1 MEETS
6 ATTIQIGDLLV
17 KSGIVDPG
25 VLDEVN
31 LLAFKMRLPI
41 GRILTMHN
49 HVSES
54 VFAAA
59 LEAQARVRDQALPL
73 DRATKALG
81 VVAKDEVSLDE
92 ALQKLAPQAKAKS
105 TSAPRP
111 VPTENRLGEILMQS
125 GFATPR
131 QVEDALV
138 AVAETGLP
146 LGMVLHSIG
155 IISRSGL
162 NSALAAQKLIRN
174 GQDRDKIIYSLKM
187 ARLRSISLRESL
199 KENQIDPELLQHEF
213 GTGELMVLAGA
224 ISESQLMSCRELE
237 IVEARPLE
245 QIIIDNGF
253 ASKMC
258 MQAVKQLLRMISEGM
273 LFEEQAAQIVKKTQF
288 ASSHDEFNRAL
299 AALNEESDEEIED
312 RAKYEVTDVL
322 RRAGLISDKELQI
335 ATSLALANRQ
345 PLLKTLFDAKLIDQR
360 AMDMASR
367 CKTYLDHNLIQIEQA
382 TIVITY
388 ALENNLTVDETID
401 CFGWSAPAE

>member
-138 AVAETGLP
+138 AVAETE
-146 LGMVLHSIG
+146 IG
-155 IISRSGL
+155 R
-162 NSALAAQKLIRN
+162 A
-174 GQDRDKIIYSLKM
+174 
-187 ARLRSISLRESL
+187 
-199 KENQIDPELLQHEF
+199 
-213 GTGELMVLAGA
+213 
-224 ISESQLMSCRELE
+224 SCRER
-237 IVEARPLE
+237 V
-245 QIIIDNGF
+245 
-253 ASKMC
+253 
-258 MQAVKQLLRMISEGM
+258 
-273 LFEEQAAQIVKKTQF
+273 
-288 ASSHDEFNRAL
+288 
-299 AALNEESDEEIED
+299 
-312 RAKYEVTDVL
+312 
-322 RRAGLISDKELQI
+322 
-335 ATSLALANRQ
+335 
-345 PLLKTLFDAKLIDQR
+345 
-360 AMDMASR
+360 
-367 CKTYLDHNLIQIEQA
+367 
-382 TIVITY
+382 
-388 ALENNLTVDETID
+388 
-401 CFGWSAPAE
+401 